1 MLHLDIDK
9 GNSGQPLR
17 EDLNDFNSGSPVTT
31 LVQKLHKLDF
41 VHHVRTGVQENPS
54 LITGIR
60 VAKHIML
67 EVRRL
72 LPRG

>member
-41 VHHVRTGVQENPS
+41 VHHVRTGVQQPHRWYQSGKTYNV
-54 LITGIR
+54 GG
-60 VAKHIML
+60 V
-67 EVRRL
+67 
-72 LPRG
+72 